1 MEVELI
7 IDGKDIT
14 MNRFVEKVIVGINAG
29 ALQSLEGVD
38 ENWQELNLTI
48 SR

>member
-1 MEVELI
+1 MELELI
-7 IDGKDIT
+7 VDGKDIP
-14 MNRFVEKVIVGINAG
+14 MNRFVEKMIAGINAG